1 MKRENRKTHCFID
14 YENVHESGFE
24 GVEALS
30 NGDAVTIF
38 ISSASH
44 KISLVVL
51 ETLLRKK
58 CELNII
64 HTIGTGKNNLDFQLI
79 AEVGYQIGRH
89 TYEAQSTQFA
99 IISKD
104 RGYENVV
111 TAFLNRGFQVIQ
123 CETIEKIDQNVDFVR
138 DEPIPDELVEEWEFA
153 ASIRKCLISL
163 KLSPADL
170 KKVDSIFKESL
181 TLNTLHDRLVKA
193 FGKKGN
199 HPVYGKLKALHKQY
213 QKTLPP
219 VVPELDETMSEIHD
233 GSAPVIERTADLRSE
248 DEAQSLEVHEDL
260 LIETSGGGE
269 VPMEAVPSVE
279 MTEVVSADPVTN
291 HEKPAG
297 ETKKKTRGRKRKQPA
312 SKSSSKPEHAESE
325 GALLE
330 SEMDQLPVIQ
340 IESNAEVE
348 SDSQAK
354 PEMEPHPETIQA
366 GTSADPHDKTVDKK
380 KRRPGR
386 PRKKNGTSKSAEKAN
401 VTEAAGETGLVAS
414 KDPEAE

>member
-30 NGDAVTIF
+30 DGDAVTIF

-111 TAFLNRGFQVIQ
+111 TAFLNRGFQIIQ

-153 ASIRKCLISL
+153 ASIRKCLVSL
-163 KLSPADL
+163 KLSPSDL
-170 KKVDSIFKESL
+170 KKADAIFKESL

-219 VVPELDETMSEIHD
+219 VVPELDETMSEIHE
-233 GSAPVIERTADLRSE
+233 GFVPVIERTEDLRPE
-248 DEAQSLEVHEDL
+248 DEMQSLNFHGDH
-260 LIETSGGGE
+260 LIETSNGGE
-269 VPMEAVPSVE
+269 VPMEAGSSAE
-279 MTEVVSADPVTN
+279 MTELVAGEPVTH
-291 HEKPAG
+291 HEKPAV

-312 SKSSSKPEHAESE
+312 AKTVSKAEHSESE
-325 GALLE
+325 GVRFE
-330 SEMDQLPVIQ
+330 RDMDQLPVIH
-340 IESNAEVE
+340 VE
-348 SDSQAK
+348 SMAEGQSESQAK
-354 PEMEPHPETIQA
+354 PEMEPHPETIQTGA
-366 GTSADPHDKTVDKK
+366 SADPHEKTVDKK

-386 PRKKNGTSKSAEKAN
+386 PRKKNGTSKSAEKTN
-401 VTEAAGETGLVAS
+401 VTEDAGETGLVAS
-414 KDPEAE
+414 KDPAAE

>member
-24 GVEALS
+24 GVESLS
-30 NGDAVTIF
+30 DGDSVTIF
-38 ISSASH
+38 ISSVSH

-79 AEVGYQIGRH
+79 AEVGFQIGRH

-111 TAFLNRGFQVIQ
+111 TAFLNRGFQIIQ
-123 CETIEKIDQNVDFVR
+123 CETIEKIGKNVEQISVEPVLEEL
-138 DEPIPDELVEEWEFA
+138 DEAWEFA
-153 ASIRKCLISL
+153 ASVQKCLVSL
-163 KLSPADL
+163 KMSTSDL
-170 KKVDSIFKESL
+170 KKVDAIFRESF

-199 HPVYGKLKALHKQY
+199 HPIYGKLKSLHKQY

-219 VVPELDETMSEIHD
+219 VAPEDYEAVPETQDAFVILKESAVEKQPED
-233 GSAPVIERTADLRSE
+233 GQ
-248 DEAQSLEVHEDL
+248 QSLEGNGDQP
-260 LIETSGGGE
+260 IEESSSGDMAATDAGLA
-269 VPMEAVPSVE
+269 EAAASRPD
-279 MTEVVSADPVTN
+279 DPVI
-291 HEKPAG
+291 HPEKPVA

-312 SKSSSKPEHAESE
+312 SKSKTEQE
-325 GALLE
+325 
-330 SEMDQLPVIQ
+330 VIQ
-340 IESNAEVE
+340 AVLPDSAAAEHQPEKLDETEIERDPKPQPKLETEAMQAEAL
-348 SDSQAK
+348 S
-354 PEMEPHPETIQA
+354 EPAEKQ
-366 GTSADPHDKTVDKK
+366 SEKK

-386 PRKKNGTSKSAEKAN
+386 PRKKNGSAKPAEPLNAKAGSDA
-401 VTEAAGETGLVAS
+401 TIREETKL
-414 KDPEAE
+414 PEAE

>member
-30 NGDAVTIF
+30 DGDSVTIF
-38 ISSASH
+38 ISSVSH

-89 TYEAQSTQFA
+89 TYESKSIQFA

-111 TAFLNRGFQVIQ
+111 TAFLNRGFQIIQ
-123 CETIEKIDQNVDFVR
+123 CETIEKIGHSVDSVSV
-138 DEPIPDELVEEWEFA
+138 EPVPDELVEEWEFA
-153 ASIRKCLISL
+153 ASIQKCLASL
-163 KLSPADL
+163 KLSASDL
-170 KKVDSIFKESL
+170 KKVDAIFKESL

-199 HPVYGKLKALHKQY
+199 HPIYGKLKALHKQY
-213 QKTLPP
+213 QKTLPQ
-219 VVPELDETMSEIHD
+219 VEQYYD
-233 GSAPVIERTADLRSE
+233 
-248 DEAQSLEVHEDL
+248 
-260 LIETSGGGE
+260 
-269 VPMEAVPSVE
+269 EAVPQTHDALTPVVE
-279 MTEVVSADPVTN
+279 KAEEKRPGGESQSREVNENQLIDVAVSGGIKAEDTPVAAAAAIL
-291 HEKPAG
+291 PA
-297 ETKKKTRGRKRKQPA
+297 EPVSHPDQPLAEIKKKTRGRKRKQP
-312 SKSSSKPEHAESE
+312 SSKPKTEH
-325 GALLE
+325 
-330 SEMDQLPVIQ
+330 
-340 IESNAEVE
+340 
-348 SDSQAK
+348 
-354 PEMEPHPETIQA
+354 ETIQA
-366 GTSADPHDKTVDKK
+366 VLPESAADRQAENLDETEVKPKLEIKPKLEQEALSESIPVETSAEPTDQQVEKK

-386 PRKKNGTSKSAEKAN
+386 PRKKNGSSRSAVTPNVKEEKESIIKEGPK
-401 VTEAAGETGLVAS
+401 T
-414 KDPEAE
+414 PESE